1 MFIANLS
8 VADAL
13 ASLHTTETG
22 LTSDEAARRIS
33 AFGYN
38 RLEEIK
44 RPSVLLTFIKEFT
57 HFFAIILWI
66 AAGLAF
72 WS

>member
-44 RPSVLLTFIKEFT
+44 RPSVLLTLSKSLPTFLPLFY
-57 HFFAIILWI
+57 
-66 AAGLAF
+66 G
-72 WS
+72 